1 MAMNAVAP
9 YACMQDDA
17 KKLSS
22 SLRRKLA
29 DGG

>member
-1 MAMNAVAP
+1 MAMNDVALF
-9 YACMQDDA
+9 ACIQDDA
-17 KKLSS
+17 EKLIS